1 MPRRGAPGWG
11 EEFFF
16 LDLRQVRA
24 KRYLG
29 EKKIPYDLDN
39 QGTMVIMT

>member
-1 MPRRGAPGWG
+1 MGGRV
-11 EEFFF
+11 FF

-29 EKKIPYDLDN
+29 GKKIPYDLDN